1 MLGAQWSSNTFQSF
15 SVCFLLPSL
24 RDATFLAHK
33 ALHQHWLS
41 FHAITT
47 SSDSYSKN
55 NTSVSLIAKDPTG
68 TGLRIATMAS
78 PSQPVRTR
86 NGVGLPAVDK
96 QTCCIVKI
104 ADREQVHPLRI
115 QKGTPSTLP
124 IKTGSSIPRP
134 LSELAPTEKRR
145 NSPSF
150 NQVPKVHLQCAPRR
164 FKS

>member
-1 MLGAQWSSNTFQSF
+1 VRSDLRTLIK
-15 SVCFLLPSL
+15 CFLLRSL
-24 RDATFLAHK
+24 ADAAFLAHK
-33 ALHQHWLS
+33 TLRQHWLS

-68 TGLRIATMAS
+68 TDQHIATMAS
-78 PSQPVRTR
+78 PSQPVRAR
-86 NGVGLPAVDK
+86 NGVELPTVDK
-96 QTCCIVKI
+96 QACCFIKI

-115 QKGTPSTLP
+115 QKGTPSALP

-134 LSELAPTEKRR
+134 LSEIAPTEKRR

-150 NQVPKVHLQCAPRR
+150 NQVTKVSSLQCASRR
-164 FKS
+164 I

>member
-1 MLGAQWSSNTFQSF
+1 VRSDLRTPFNSSTPAFF
-15 SVCFLLPSL
+15 YT
-24 RDATFLAHK
+24 RYATFLAHK
-33 ALHQHWLS
+33 TLHQHWLS

-68 TGLRIATMAS
+68 TDQRIATMAS

-96 QTCCIVKI
+96 QSDCIAFKI

-115 QKGTPSTLP
+115 QKGTPSTSP

-150 NQVPKVHLQCAPRR
+150 NQVTKVNSLQCASRR
-164 FKS
+164 I